1 MTFNSAPFD
10 DIKMALNGTFEKTT
24 TLAVK
29 LHGLVPTIYH
39 SATGWSICGTKE

>member
-29 LHGLVPTIYH
+29 LHGLVPTTQH
-39 SATGWSICGTKE
+39 SDQTEMQAGIE